1 MEAARIIAAPEDT
14 QFPVQRARMVSR
26 WQGGEMLQA
35 IDQVIEEVPVAMV
48 YNGISHAVMLASPT
62 SLKPFGL
69 GFSLSEG
76 IVRNRTELYDL
87 EVVPDC
93 HGIALQMTISAE
105 RFAGLKERRRSLAG
119 RTGCGL
125 CGTESLDQVQRHPK
139 VTTQKLKISRAV
151 LQNAL
156 DALPGL
162 QRLQAATG
170 AVHAAAWA
178 NQDGELMWVEE
189 DIGRHNALDKLVGKL
204 ALEGVSPQEGFALI
218 TSRASYEMAQKAATA
233 GIELLAAVSAPTGL
247 AIDLAEESG
256 LTLIGFARHRSHVVY
271 THPHRLD

>member
-1 MEAARIIAAPEDT
+1 MEAARTIEALEDV
-14 QFPVQRARMVSR
+14 QYPVQRARMVAR
-26 WQGGEMLQA
+26 WHDGSVLQA

-76 IVRNRTELYDL
+76 IVRDRSELYDL

-125 CGTESLDQVQRHPK
+125 CGTESLEQVQRHPK
-139 VTTQKLKISRAV
+139 VTTQNLKISRVV
-151 LQNAL
+151 LQKAL
-156 DALPGL
+156 DALPSMQL
-162 QRLQAATG
+162 LQASTG

-178 NQDGELMWVEE
+178 NREGDLMWVEE

-204 ALEGVSPQEGFALI
+204 ALEGIAPQEGFALV

-247 AIDLAEESG
+247 AIDLAEEAG
-256 LTLIGFARHRSHVVY
+256 LTLIGFARQRSHVVY